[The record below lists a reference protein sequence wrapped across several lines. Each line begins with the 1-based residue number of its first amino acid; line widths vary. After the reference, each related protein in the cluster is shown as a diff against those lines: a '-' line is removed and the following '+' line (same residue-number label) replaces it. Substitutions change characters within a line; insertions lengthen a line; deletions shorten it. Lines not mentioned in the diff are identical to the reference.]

1 MKTGQVGKNPIR
13 EKLNELFGEL
23 NIINAEKK
31 EKLGQMEVLNKK
43 MQDVNRELDK
53 HRKAVHP
60 VYNSLDKLE
69 KGVKEL
75 EQTLMTHSWKRA
87 EEKGLMNEIE
97 QVKSSRK
104 IFVKI
109 EEERAK
115 LAELKQ
121 QREAIKTSL
130 TPVSQIVNALKEKI
144 GQVKGQES
152 VYDKEKQLKQYDLT
166 NVGTKIEKNFEA

>member
-1 MKTGQVGKNPIR
+1 
-13 EKLNELFGEL
+13 
-23 NIINAEKK
+23 
-31 EKLGQMEVLNKK
+31 
-43 MQDVNRELDK
+43 
-53 HRKAVHP
+53 
-60 VYNSLDKLE
+60 
-69 KGVKEL
+69 
-75 EQTLMTHSWKRA
+75 MTHSWKRA

>member
-1 MKTGQVGKNPIR
+1 
-13 EKLNELFGEL
+13 
-23 NIINAEKK
+23 
-31 EKLGQMEVLNKK
+31 MEVLNKK
-43 MQDVNRELDK
+43 MQDVNRELDR

-87 EEKGLMNEIE
+87 EEKSLINEIE
-97 QVKSSRK
+97 QVKSSKK

-121 QREAIKTSL
+121 QREVIKTSL
-130 TPVSQIVNALKEKI
+130 TPVNQIVNALKEKI
-144 GQVKGQES
+144 GQVKSQES

-166 NVGTKIEKNFEA
+166 NVGTKIEKNFES